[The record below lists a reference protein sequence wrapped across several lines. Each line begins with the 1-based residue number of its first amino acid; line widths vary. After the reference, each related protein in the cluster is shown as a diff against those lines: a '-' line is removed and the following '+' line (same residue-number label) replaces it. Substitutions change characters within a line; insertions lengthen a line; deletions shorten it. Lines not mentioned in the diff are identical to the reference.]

1 MSVDT
6 RRNHVKWIAFLGLMA
21 ALVIAGSWIRVPT
34 SIGTF
39 NLGNIMCALAGILFG
54 PVGGG
59 LAAGVGSML
68 YDIIFYP
75 AYIAECWI
83 TFLTKGA
90 LALTAGLVA
99 WSAGKRGLST
109 RRNAAAAAVG
119 AFTYLALYLVKAF
132 LWNGLFQGSLSPD
145 GALALAVS
153 KAPMSLFNAV
163 LASVCAPILAAA
175 IQKALSR
182 AKLSLT

>member
-1 MSVDT
+1 MTVDT
-6 RRNHVKWIAFLGLMA
+6 KRNHVKWVAFIGLMA
-21 ALVIAGSWIRVPT
+21 ALVIAGSAIRIPT
-34 SIGTF
+34 SVGTF

-59 LAAGVGSML
+59 LAAGIGSML

-83 TFLTKGA
+83 TFLTKGSLA
-90 LALTAGLVA
+90 LAAGLVA
-99 WSAGKRGLST
+99 WSAGKRGLSP
-109 RRNAAAAAVG
+109 RRNVIAAAVG

-132 LWNGLFQGSLSPD
+132 LWNGLFQGSMTPE
-145 GALALAVS
+145 GALALAIG
-153 KAPMSLFNAV
+153 KAPMSVFNAV
-163 LASVCAPILAAA
+163 LATVCAPILSTV

-182 AKLSLT
+182 AKLNLT